1 MNSEQNRQNQPA
13 CSAVKLA
20 VYELKDIEKNR
31 TELKIDMVSCGKPQ
45 YSISIFSSS
54 NKAKKLFA
62 Y

>member
-13 CSAVKLA
+13 CSVVKLT

-45 YSISIFSSS
+45 YSISIFY
-54 NKAKKLFA
+54 F
-62 Y
+62 